1 MKRAIFREYD
11 QYGED
16 LSGHCARFSYRLMNL
31 CVKAEEVSLLPVEV
45 LIEGELE
52 KLEKCCMTAR
62 KDEYSFMVVPKF
74 EEDLSAVCQGV
85 LLEHPEFKQTIETMT
100 IDSVDE
106 EGKPTKKDVLY
117 LLLTMPEVDNDRY
130 KVLKSSA
137 EALYD
142 ECKVAMELAN
152 SKADMKFAPLMVG
165 ESKEDLEKLKK
176 LRDSLNNQ
184 WTEHREK
191 IYHEKLREIENA
203 HNNWMADRV
212 EDTLN
217 AYVEKERNSDEAA
230 RTMRLN
236 PEDYE

>member
-1 MKRAIFREYD
+1 
-11 QYGED
+11 
-16 LSGHCARFSYRLMNL
+16 
-31 CVKAEEVSLLPVEV
+31 
-45 LIEGELE
+45 
-52 KLEKCCMTAR
+52 
-62 KDEYSFMVVPKF
+62 MVVPKF

>member
-1 MKRAIFREYD
+1 MKRAILREYD

-100 IDSVDE
+100 IDSI
-106 EGKPTKKDVLY
+106 DVSFGPFRLATY
-117 LLLTMPEVDNDRY
+117 DADHFSEF
-130 KVLKSSA
+130 LKSTSGLDISTDTGKIVVTSQGTDGWFQFQDTEYFHKTA
-137 EALYD
+137 IRGHF
-142 ECKVAMELAN
+142 M
-152 SKADMKFAPLMVG
+152 
-165 ESKEDLEKLKK
+165 
-176 LRDSLNNQ
+176 LNYS
-184 WTEHREK
+184 T
-191 IYHEKLREIENA
+191 
-203 HNNWMADRV
+203 
-212 EDTLN
+212 
-217 AYVEKERNSDEAA
+217 
-230 RTMRLN
+230 
-236 PEDYE
+236 

>member
-1 MKRAIFREYD
+1 MTTT
-11 QYGED
+11 
-16 LSGHCARFSYRLMNL
+16 MNEKFEVGSTIWVIDDANL
-31 CVKAEEVSLLPVEV
+31 KAEPIKVTEVNGNIVRV
-45 LIEGELE
+45 
-52 KLEKCCMTAR
+52 
-62 KDEYSFMVVPKF
+62 
-74 EEDLSAVCQGV
+74 
-85 LLEHPEFKQTIETMT
+85 
-100 IDSVDE
+100 
-106 EGKPTKKDVLY
+106 
-117 LLLTMPEVDNDRY
+117 
-130 KVLKSSA
+130 
-137 EALYD
+137 
-142 ECKVAMELAN
+142 
-152 SKADMKFAPLMVG
+152 
-165 ESKEDLEKLKK
+165 SKEDLEKLKK